1 MIPFLQNFLKTVKA
15 EPDRTAVVD
24 RDGKRTTTYR
34 ELCSCA
40 LRVNAWIR
48 AHGLG
53 RESVSAIYFPKCM
66 EYVATRIGIIMA
78 GSAWVGL
85 EDLMGRERMRFVIR
99 DSGCKVVF
107 DREKWAEAMQYDE
120 CHEIADSDPHDLAF
134 IIYTSG
140 STGTPKGIMQEYGLY
155 DRIMDTAN
163 ELFIP
168 YGKLIFAEVAPQ
180 TFLSGVFSTVSMLN
194 CGGTLH
200 EISYEM
206 ARDIKALIQYFVE
219 KQITVSFLPPLLL
232 RLFLDVPELRLR
244 VVCTGG
250 DNVSEIYTPRFHI
263 ANVYS
268 ASEFGYPVSRLIID
282 KPHANTPIG
291 YPTDGTEL
299 VLLDGKGLAS
309 DEGECCIHLPYFRG
323 YIGDNSR
330 CFVSW
335 NGERYFRS
343 SDYVRRDE
351 KGRYT
356 VLSRMDD
363 MVKINGNR
371 VDTREVE
378 AAVKNTLHVDFCCV
392 RPVLRNGIKFLTA
405 YYTADRE
412 IDSVR
417 AAGALRECISEYMI
431 PSVYIRLDTVP
442 VNANGKVDKRA
453 LPEPDQVLREKPY
466 SAPEDPVQAQLC
478 KSYQRVLELNEDVGI
493 DDDFFSL
500 GGDSLRAMELLSTC
514 DMPGFSVQMI
524 YEGRTVRQIA
534 ELLNEAGKK
543 EKPEEEALTLAP
555 LSIGQLYLLRS
566 DLMYPETCML
576 NLAVRLNILPT
587 VDMKRLAEA
596 IRRTIKAHPA
606 LLSTIVEKNG
616 SYFLAYRPEF
626 DREIP
631 VEKMTDDALEREAE
645 RFVHPFRLD
654 GTPLVRCRIIQAEK
668 KRAVFLDVYHV
679 ICDGISLN
687 KLISDFGTSYAGGE
701 IAPDRCYSL
710 LREEASCR
718 TSEQFQKD
726 MEYFAALYDRPG
738 WDTLPRPDHDTDKN
752 TDDTVFKTFPFSA
765 QEADRLVKK
774 YGFGKNGLYVAATA
788 LSIAAYNESENIM
801 FTWTW
806 HDRSN
811 RKRAESVVP
820 FTKDIPVAL
829 CLKPGLLLSELFEN
843 ISVQIREGI
852 SHGRAS
858 YWIEK
863 NSYYG
868 KDLVCLLYQGDTY
881 EYHEDHGVIHSAEEL
896 TSGPKACNNTL
907 DIEILDGREDFGVL
921 LDYNAKKYDR
931 SSMERFA
938 DLFCE
943 ICERLVRCDSADLT
957 VGDAARHLHME
968 KPESE
973 PRTGA

>member
-1 MIPFLQNFLKTVKA
+1 MIPFLQNFLKTVEA
-15 EPDRTAVVD
+15 EPDRAAVVD
-24 RDGKRTTTYR
+24 RDGTRVTTYR

-85 EDLMGRERMRFVIR
+85 EDLMGKERIAFVIR
-99 DSGCKVVF
+99 DSGCKAVF
-107 DREKWAEAMQYDE
+107 DREKWSEAMQLDE

-168 YGKLIFAEVAPQ
+168 YGELIFAEVAPQ

-206 ARDIKALIQYFVE
+206 ARDIKALLHYFVE

-232 RLFLDVPELRLR
+232 KLFLDVPALRLR

-250 DNVSEIYTPRFHI
+250 DNVSEIYTPRFDI

-268 ASEFGYPVSRLIID
+268 SSEFGYPVSRLIID
-282 KPHANTPIG
+282 QPYANTPIG

-299 VLLDGKGLAS
+299 VLLDEKGLPS
-309 DEGECCIHLPYFRG
+309 DEGECCIHLPFFRG
-323 YIGDNSR
+323 YLGDNSR

-335 NGERYFRS
+335 NGDRYFRS

-392 RPVLRNGIKFLTA
+392 RPILRNGIKFLTA

-412 IDSVR
+412 IDSVQ
-417 AAGALRECISEYMI
+417 AARALRECISEYMI
-431 PSVYIRLDTVP
+431 PSVYIRLETVP
-442 VNANGKVDKRA
+442 VNANGKVDKRV
-453 LPEPDQVLREKPY
+453 LPEPDQALRAMPY
-466 SAPEDPVQAQLC
+466 SAPEDPVQEQLC
-478 KSYQRVLELNEDVGI
+478 KTYQRVLTLNEDVGI

-500 GGDSLRAMELLSTC
+500 GGDSLGAMEVLSSC
-514 DMPGFSVQMI
+514 DIPGLSVQMI
-524 YEGRTVRQIA
+524 YKGRTVRQIT

-543 EKPEEEALTLAP
+543 EKAEEEALTLAP
-555 LSIGQLYLLRS
+555 LNIGQLYLLRS
-566 DLMYPETCML
+566 DLMYPGTCML
-576 NLAVRLNILPT
+576 NLAVRLNILPA
-587 VDMKRLAEA
+587 VDMNRLAGA

-631 VEKMTDDALEREAE
+631 VEEMTDDALEQEAE

-654 GTPLVRCRIIQAEK
+654 GTPLVRCRVIQAEK

-679 ICDGISLN
+679 LCDGISLG
-687 KLISDFGTSYAGGE
+687 KVISDIGTSYAGGE
-701 IAPDRCYSL
+701 IAPDQCYSL
-710 LREEASCR
+710 LREEDAYR
-718 TSEQFQKD
+718 RSEPFRKD
-726 MEYFAALYDRPG
+726 MDYFAALCDQPG
-738 WDTLPRPDHDTDKN
+738 WDTLPRPDHDSKEN
-752 TDDTVFKTFPFSA
+752 ADDTVFRTFPFRSE
-765 QEADRLVKK
+765 EADGLVKK
-774 YGFGKNGLYVAATA
+774 YGLGKNGLYVAVAA
-788 LSIAAYNESENIM
+788 LSIAAFNESENIM

-811 RKRAESVVP
+811 RKKVNSVVP

-829 CLKPGLLLSELFEN
+829 RLKPGLLLSELFEN
-843 ISVQIREGI
+843 IGVQIREGI

-863 NSYYG
+863 SSYHG
-868 KDLVCLLYQGDTY
+868 EDLVCLLYQGDTY
-881 EYHEDHGVIHSAEEL
+881 EYHEDHGVIQSAEEL
-896 TSGPKACNNTL
+896 PSGVKACNNSL
-907 DIEILDGREDFGVL
+907 DIEILDGRDEFGVL

-931 SSMERFA
+931 TGMERFA
-938 DLFCE
+938 EIFCA
-943 ICERLVRCDSADLT
+943 ICERIVRNDSASLT
-957 VGDAARHLHME
+957 VGDVIHH
-968 KPESE
+968 
-973 PRTGA
+973 TH

>member
-1 MIPFLQNFLKTVKA
+1 MIPFLQHFLKTVEA
-15 EPDRTAVVD
+15 EPDRAAVVD
-24 RDGKRTTTYR
+24 RDGTRVTTYR

-85 EDLMGRERMRFVIR
+85 EDRMGKERIAFVIR
-99 DSGCKVVF
+99 DSGCKAVF
-107 DREKWAEAMQYDE
+107 DREKWSEAMQFDE

-168 YGKLIFAEVAPQ
+168 YGELIFAEVAPQ

-206 ARDIKALIQYFVE
+206 ARDIKALLHYFVE

-232 RLFLDVPELRLR
+232 KLFLDVPALRLR

-250 DNVSEIYTPRFHI
+250 DNVSEIYTLRFDI

-268 ASEFGYPVSRLIID
+268 SSEFGYPVSRLIID
-282 KPHANTPIG
+282 QPYANTPIG

-299 VLLDGKGLAS
+299 VLLDEKGLPS
-309 DEGECCIHLPYFRG
+309 DEGECCIHLPFFRG
-323 YIGDNSR
+323 YLGDNSR

-335 NGERYFRS
+335 NGDRYFRS

-392 RPVLRNGIKFLTA
+392 RPILRNGIRFLTA

-412 IDSVR
+412 IDSVQ
-417 AAGALRECISEYMI
+417 AARALRECISEYMI
-431 PSVYIRLDTVP
+431 PSVYIRLETVP

-453 LPEPDQVLREKPY
+453 LPEPDQALRAMPY
-466 SAPEDPVQAQLC
+466 SAPEDPVQEQLC
-478 KSYQRVLELNEDVGI
+478 KTYQRVLALNEGVGI
-493 DDDFFSL
+493 DDDFFTL
-500 GGDSLRAMELLSTC
+500 GGDSLRAMEVLSSC
-514 DMPGFSVQMI
+514 DIPGLSVQMI
-524 YEGRTVRQIA
+524 YKGRTVRQIT

-543 EKPEEEALTLAP
+543 EKAEEGALTLAP
-555 LSIGQLYLLRS
+555 LNIGQLYLLRS
-566 DLMYPETCML
+566 DLMYPGTCML
-576 NLAVRLNILPT
+576 NLAVRLNILPA
-587 VDMKRLAEA
+587 VDMNRLAGA

-631 VEKMTDDALEREAE
+631 VEEMTDDALEQEAE

-654 GTPLVRCRIIQAEK
+654 GTPLVRCRVIQAEK

-679 ICDGISLN
+679 LCDGISLN

-701 IAPDRCYSL
+701 IAPDPCYSQ
-710 LREEASCR
+710 LREEESYR
-718 TSEQFQKD
+718 TSEQFRKD
-726 MEYFAALYDRPG
+726 MDYFAELCDRPG
-738 WDTLPRPDHDTDKN
+738 WDTLPRLDHDTNEN
-752 TDDTVFKTFPFSA
+752 TDDTIFKAFPFSSE
-765 QEADRLVKK
+765 EADRLVKK
-774 YGFGKNGLYVAATA
+774 YGFGKNGLYIAAAA

-811 RKRAESVVP
+811 RKRADSVVL

-829 CLKPGLLLSELFEN
+829 RLKPGLLLSELFD
-843 ISVQIREGI
+843 IIRTQIREGV
-852 SHGRAS
+852 SHGRVS

-863 NSYYG
+863 ESYRG

-881 EYHEDHGVIHSAEEL
+881 EYHEDHGIFRSAEEL
-896 TSGPKACNNTL
+896 TTGPKACNNSL
-907 DIEILDGREDFGVL
+907 DIEILDGREEFGVL
-921 LDYNAKKYDR
+921 LDYNARKYDT

-938 DLFCE
+938 AIFCE
-943 ICERLVRCDSADLT
+943 ICERLVRCDSAALT
-957 VGDAARHLHME
+957 VGDAIRHAHRDRLGT
-968 KPESE
+968 ES
-973 PRTGA
+973 